1 MVNKNPKEYKKELE
15 EEFRNRKGKI
25 EDFRID
31 EEEVPVWSSIIG
43 LVIGFGVCFLK
54 CVDDVTDD
62 QIDELVA
69 MFRGLLLGIFTM
81 VGIIISCIL
90 FCKLYNRI
98 IIDKKINYYKE
109 KYDKLDRDYET
120 MYINEFNTQKEKCR
134 KIFSSS
140 KITEEIVNTQ
150 KEKFVLAIKE
160 MDRSPT
166 KEWVSG
172 GFNIY
177 VERDGIESNVG
188 NFCEKKIYSFEKNRV
203 QALKSDEECA
213 ALAEELAPKFVAEMK
228 KAFPKDPAGGMNI
241 ISYTIKGSSICF
253 SYRASNGNYVKERL
267 W

>member
-1 MVNKNPKEYKKELE
+1 
-15 EEFRNRKGKI
+15 
-25 EDFRID
+25 
-31 EEEVPVWSSIIG
+31 
-43 LVIGFGVCFLK
+43 
-54 CVDDVTDD
+54 
-62 QIDELVA
+62 
-69 MFRGLLLGIFTM
+69 
-81 VGIIISCIL
+81 
-90 FCKLYNRI
+90 
-98 IIDKKINYYKE
+98 
-109 KYDKLDRDYET
+109 

-150 KEKFVLAIKE
+150 IEKFVLAIKE
-160 MDRSPT
+160 MDRSRT

-228 KAFPKDPAGGMNI
+228 KAFPKDPAGEMNI
-241 ISYTIKGSSICF
+241 ISYTIKGSSIHI
-253 SYRASNGNYVKERL
+253 SYRARNGNYVKERL